1 MKRGRSRDRCAV
13 ERFARMVVLNGR
25 VSVVNSSRLI
35 RVLIAADD
43 DCRHH
48 KLRSWLDTKQDV
60 SIVGR
65 TTQASELSEAVRRLR
80 PHVVVADA
88 QLLDDAP
95 PAHRERLMVRVGKR
109 LVAVNVDDIDI
120 IRASGVYADVAAK
133 GRRYTVRAS
142 LRMLEAEL
150 DPERFVRVHRSVIVP
165 IDRIEWFRRLGN
177 GDGELQTTTGQRAPV
192 SRARRPALERK
203 LALK

>member
-1 MKRGRSRDRCAV
+1 M
-13 ERFARMVVLNGR
+13 
-25 VSVVNSSRLI
+25 NSSRPI

-48 KLRSWLDTKQDV
+48 KLRSWLDAKPDV

-65 TTQASELSEAVRRLR
+65 TTQASELSEDVRRFQ
-80 PHVVVADA
+80 PHIVVADA
-88 QLLDDAP
+88 QLLDEELR
-95 PAHRERLMVRVGKR
+95 AHRERLMVRVGKR

-142 LRMLEAEL
+142 LRTLEAEL
-150 DPERFVRVHRSVIVP
+150 DPARFVRVHRSVIVP

-177 GDGELQTTTGQRAPV
+177 GDGELQTAGGQRAPV
-192 SRARRPALERK
+192 SRARRVALEKK
-203 LALK
+203 LGLR

>member
-1 MKRGRSRDRCAV
+1 M
-13 ERFARMVVLNGR
+13 ERFARLVVPNGR
-25 VSVVNSSRLI
+25 IPVVNSSRPI
-35 RVLIAADD
+35 RVLIAAED

-48 KLRSWLDTKQDV
+48 KLRSWLDTKPDV

-88 QLLDDAP
+88 KILDEE
-95 PAHRERLMVRVGKR
+95 PAAYGDRLMVRVGKR
-109 LVAVNVDDIDI
+109 LVAVNVEDIDL
-120 IRASGVYADVAAK
+120 IRASGAYADISAK
-133 GRRYTVRAS
+133 GRQYTMRAS
-142 LRMLEAEL
+142 LRELETRL

-192 SRARRPALERK
+192 SRARRPALERR
-203 LALK
+203 LGLK

>member
-1 MKRGRSRDRCAV
+1 M
-13 ERFARMVVLNGR
+13 
-25 VSVVNSSRLI
+25 NSSRPI

-48 KLRSWLDTKQDV
+48 KLRSWLDTTPDV

-65 TTQASELSEAVRRLR
+65 TTQASELSEAVRRFR

-88 QLLDDAP
+88 QLLHEEP
-95 PAHRERLMVRVGKR
+95 PAYRERLMVRVGKR
-109 LVAVNVDDIDI
+109 LVAVNVEDIDI
-120 IRASGVYADVAAK
+120 ILASGAYADISAK
-133 GRRYTVRAS
+133 GRRYTMRAS
-142 LRMLEAEL
+142 LRTLEAEL

-177 GDGELQTTTGQRAPV
+177 GDGEVQTVTGQRAPV

-203 LALK
+203 LGVK

>member
-1 MKRGRSRDRCAV
+1 
-13 ERFARMVVLNGR
+13 
-25 VSVVNSSRLI
+25 VNSSRTI

-48 KLRSWLDTKQDV
+48 KLRSWLDAKPDV

-65 TTQASELSEAVRRLR
+65 TTLASELGEDVRRLR

-88 QLLDDAP
+88 QLLDEEP
-95 PAHRERLMVRVGKR
+95 PAYRERLMVRVGRR

-120 IRASGVYADVAAK
+120 IRASGVYADISAK
-133 GRRYTVRAS
+133 GRLYTVRAS
-142 LRMLEAEL
+142 LRRLEAEL

-165 IDRIEWFRRLGN
+165 IHRIEWFRRLGN
-177 GDGELQTTTGQRAPV
+177 GDGELQTITGQRAPV

-203 LALK
+203 LGVK

>member
-1 MKRGRSRDRCAV
+1 M
-13 ERFARMVVLNGR
+13 ERFARRLVPNGR
-25 VSVVNSSRLI
+25 IPVVNSSKPI

-43 DCRHH
+43 DARHH
-48 KLRSWLDTKQDV
+48 KLRSWLDTKPDV

-65 TTQASELSEAVRRLR
+65 TTHAAELGEAVRRFR

-88 QLLDDAP
+88 QLLDEAP
-95 PAHRERLMVRVGKR
+95 PTYRERLMVRVGKR

-120 IRASGVYADVAAK
+120 IRASGAYADVSTRD
-133 GRRYTVRAS
+133 RRYTMRAS
-142 LRMLEAEL
+142 LRTLEAEL

-177 GDGELQTTTGQRAPV
+177 GDGELHTLGGQRAPV
-192 SRARRPALERK
+192 SRARRAALEKK
-203 LALK
+203 LGLR

>member
-1 MKRGRSRDRCAV
+1 V
-13 ERFARMVVLNGR
+13 ERFPRMVVPNGR
-25 VSVVNSSRLI
+25 IPVVNSSRPI

-48 KLRSWLDTKQDV
+48 KLRSWLDTKPDV

-65 TTQASELSEAVRRLR
+65 TTQASELGEAVRRLR

-88 QLLDDAP
+88 QLLDEEP

-109 LVAVNVDDIDI
+109 LVAVNVEDIDI
-120 IRASGVYADVAAK
+120 IRASGAYAEIAAK
-133 GRRYTVRAS
+133 GRRYTMRAS
-142 LRMLEAEL
+142 LRTLEAEL

-165 IDRIEWFRRLGN
+165 LDRIEWFRRLGN
-177 GDGELQTTTGQRAPV
+177 GDGELQTVTGQRAPV

-203 LALK
+203 LGLK

>member
-1 MKRGRSRDRCAV
+1 M
-13 ERFARMVVLNGR
+13 
-25 VSVVNSSRLI
+25 NSSRPI

-48 KLRSWLDTKQDV
+48 RLRSWLDTTPDV

-65 TTQASELSEAVRRLR
+65 TTQASELTEAVRRFR

-88 QLLDDAP
+88 RLLDEEP
-95 PAHRERLMVRVGKR
+95 PVYRQRLMVRVGKR
-109 LVAVNVDDIDI
+109 LVAVSIEDIDI
-120 IRASGVYADVAAK
+120 IRASGAYADISAK
-133 GRRYTVRAS
+133 GRRYTMRAS
-142 LRMLEAEL
+142 LRTLEAEL

-177 GDGELQTTTGQRAPV
+177 GDGELQTVAGHRAPV
-192 SRARRPALERK
+192 SRARRASLEKK
-203 LALK
+203 LGLR

>member
-1 MKRGRSRDRCAV
+1 M
-13 ERFARMVVLNGR
+13 ERFPRMVVPNGR
-25 VSVVNSSRLI
+25 IPVVNSSRPI

-48 KLRSWLDTKQDV
+48 KLRSWLDTKPDV

-65 TTQASELSEAVRRLR
+65 TTQASELGEAVRRLR

-88 QLLDDAP
+88 QLLDEEP

-109 LVAVNVDDIDI
+109 LVAVNVEDIDI
-120 IRASGVYADVAAK
+120 IRASGAYAEIAAK
-133 GRRYTVRAS
+133 GRRYTMRAS
-142 LRMLEAEL
+142 LRTLEAEL

-165 IDRIEWFRRLGN
+165 LDRIEWFRRLGN
-177 GDGELQTTTGQRAPV
+177 GDGELQTVTGQRAPV

-203 LALK
+203 LGLK